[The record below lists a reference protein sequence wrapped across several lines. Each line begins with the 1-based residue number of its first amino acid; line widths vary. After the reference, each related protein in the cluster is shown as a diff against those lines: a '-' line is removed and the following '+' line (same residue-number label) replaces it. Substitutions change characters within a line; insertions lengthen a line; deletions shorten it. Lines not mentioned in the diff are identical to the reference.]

1 MAGSRPSSGVG
12 GLSANLISVFGW
24 SMIPSFL
31 TSAILT
37 LFYRF
42 FPSSRPTVPP
52 RAAPQHVA
60 AANAR
65 AQRHY
70 RRVRITLIAA
80 YLAYSVLSI
89 YWSQARG
96 AEQNYYT
103 LLDLSR
109 DLVDRDGASVV
120 KSHWRRLARVY
131 HPDKVGKEGEAFFVL
146 LRRGVEVLEDE
157 NKRLAYERFGPGVQ
171 EWGDKLVTKR
181 EFLAKGTLYA
191 GIFWGFAFGSIA
203 VFTFFRK
210 SERRYNFWRYLSLAL
225 CLSLEFHLLFRSS
238 PSPTFSFVFPH
249 RLPYQH
255 IALLRQLFISTSMAM
270 SQLGPLLFPETPT
283 HFAAA
288 SPASSEA
295 EQYARAVADVDSLK
309 PLIERLMRVT
319 AQAELEASVLQSLE
333 LRPLMESV
341 KPDPDVPGVEERKV
355 IRKLVDGMVAA
366 WEDSQLK
373 NNPRT
378 ARAWDEALRRP
389 AQKAAREKEPTKE
402 DADKDEVVE
411 EVEVEEDD
419 EADARSEASAST
431 AAGYDVASSD
441 EAESA
446 TASTNAVDDTP
457 LSLDSAVIPPPVT
470 LLASPPTSPRTGS
483 ADLAIPLPVLEA
495 VMREVG
501 GGANEPAGLTVR
513 GKKDAEGEK
522 GEMAKRDGTGLQLS
536 AEQLDARLPTPPPD
550 E

>member
-37 LFYRF
+37 LFYRV

-96 AEQNYYT
+96 AEQNYYA

-109 DLVDRDGASVV
+109 DLVDRDGAGVV

-157 NKRLAYERFGPGVQ
+157 NKRWAYERFGPGVQ

-181 EFLAKGTLYA
+181 EFLAKGALYA
-191 GIFWGFAFGSIA
+191 GIFWAFAFGSIA

-210 SERRYNFWRYLSLAL
+210 SERKYNFWRYLSLAL

-238 PSPTFSFVFPH
+238 PSPTFSFVFPY

-255 IALLRQLFISTSMAM
+255 ITLLRQLFISTSMAM
-270 SQLGPLLFPETPT
+270 SQLGPLLFPDTPAL
-283 HFAAA
+283 FAA
-288 SPASSEA
+288 PSSAPSET

-309 PLIERLMRVT
+309 PLVERLMRLT
-319 AQAELEASVLQSLE
+319 AQAELEASALQSLE

-341 KPDPDVPGVEERKV
+341 KPDPEAPGIEERKV
-355 IRKLVDGMVAA
+355 IRKLVDGMVAT

-378 ARAWDEALRRP
+378 ARVWDEALRKS
-389 AQKAAREKEPTKE
+389 AQKAAREKESPTE
-402 DADKDEVVE
+402 DADKDQGLEEVKVE
-411 EVEVEEDD
+411 EED
-419 EADARSEASAST
+419 EADVRSEASVST
-431 AAGYDVASSD
+431 AAGHNVASSD
-441 EAESA
+441 EADLA
-446 TASTNAVDDTP
+446 TAPTNAVDNTA

-483 ADLAIPLPVLEA
+483 AGSAIPLPVLEA
-495 VMREVG
+495 G
-501 GGANEPAGLTVR
+501 FGDGAGGAANSAGLAV
-513 GKKDAEGEK
+513 GKKDAAGDK
-522 GEMAKRDGTGLQLS
+522 GELANRDGTGLQLS
-536 AEQLDARLPTPPPD
+536 AKQLDARLPTPPPD